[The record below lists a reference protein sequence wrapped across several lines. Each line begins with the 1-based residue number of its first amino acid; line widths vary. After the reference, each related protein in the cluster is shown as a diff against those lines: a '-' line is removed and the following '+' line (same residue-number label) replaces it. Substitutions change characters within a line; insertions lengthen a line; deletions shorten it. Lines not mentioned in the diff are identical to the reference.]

1 MNPEERRLLER
12 SLKLSEENNTILK
25 RIDRRA
31 KLAMFWGFIKLAVIA
46 IPLIIGYFFLEPYFK
61 QVAESYDSIHELV
74 SHIDIPF

>member
-12 SLKLSEENNTILK
+12 SLRLSEENNKILK

-31 KLAMFWGFIKLAVIA
+31 RWAMFWGFIKLAVIA
-46 IPLIIGYFFLEPYFK
+46 IPLIVGYVYLEPYFK
-61 QVAESYDSIHELV
+61 NVAESYDSVHELI